1 MIIETFPADRHPGL
15 LQRLTELKR
24 SETVYNG
31 GVFILFTIPY
41 RYYEDYASITVNRAV
56 NDINAMD
63 KTGVLQNLKIAYIE
77 CNVGYWHEWDTTKK
91 EPKSIFK
98 TDETLGLR
106 QLPTLLEYSLAQGRH
121 VEGRRVDL
129 DEQFLSVEY
138 IINFLLKRQLNLF

>member
-1 MIIETFPADRHPGL
+1 YIKIVRGFYGWLLRSLDWINRQILHRLSLSAHNREDMIIEKFPADRHPGL
-15 LQRLTELKR
+15 LQRLNELKR

-41 RYYEDYASITVNRAV
+41 RYYEDYASITVNQAV

-106 QLPTLLEYSLAQGRH
+106 QLPTLL
-121 VEGRRVDL
+121 
-129 DEQFLSVEY
+129 
-138 IINFLLKRQLNLF
+138 